1 VKKESKHLEQFMIK
15 FKLFGFGSGEQT
27 APASPPPEAAVP
39 AAPSDTEGTQANV
52 QGKRVL
58 IVDDDPVFLK
68 ATAMKLQTAGF
79 QVRTATEGSEAIAAL
94 GEAPADAILMDIS
107 FEPDVCNGGMGSW
120 DGFQIM
126 TWLRGNPAAKGARF
140 IMVSNSDSASDRQRA
155 QQLGA
160 VAYFQK
166 PLAHDRLLAVVNGAN

>member
-1 VKKESKHLEQFMIK
+1 MIK
-15 FKLFGFGSGEQT
+15 FKLFGFGSSEQT

-39 AAPSDTEGTQANV
+39 AAPSDTEGIQANV

-68 ATAMKLQTAGF
+68 ATAIKLQTAGF

-94 GEAPADAILMDIS
+94 GEQPADAILMDIS

-126 TWLRGNPAAKGARF
+126 TWLRGNPSAKGARF
-140 IMVSNSDSASDRQRA
+140 IMVSNSDSAADRQRA
-155 QQLGA
+155 KQLGA

-166 PLAHDRLLAVVNGAN
+166 PLAHDRLLAAVNGAN